1 MTGIE
6 TIKKSSVVELA
17 IGRIHDL
24 IKNNDLKE
32 GDRLPAERQLAEML
46 GISRNSL
53 REAIRVLDMLGVLRV
68 DHGSGM
74 VLDASRVS
82 DSVTLHLSFAL
93 LLKKEKLRELFEARI
108 AIETECA
115 ALAAERATAE
125 DIAELRATF
134 DELAASGSDRSGGI
148 QAELRLHALIAKAA
162 RNAVLEKMLAS
173 LGDILRESRET
184 TVSPSGVSAETIESQ
199 SRIIAAIEGQDVA
212 AARDLMRRH
221 IGAIAERYRKSDLS

>member
-6 TIKKSSVVELA
+6 TIKKSSVVESA
-17 IGRIHDL
+17 IERIHDL

-32 GDRLPAERQLAEML
+32 GDRLPPERQLAEML

-74 VLDASRVS
+74 VLDTSRVS

-93 LLKKEKLRELFEARI
+93 LLEKEKLRELFEARI

-125 DIAELRATF
+125 EVAALRATF
-134 DELAASGSDRSGGI
+134 EELAASGSDRSGGI

-162 RNAVLEKMLAS
+162 KNAVLEKMLSS

-184 TVSPSGVSAETIESQ
+184 TVPPSGVSAETIESQ
-199 SRIIAAIEGQDVA
+199 SRIIAAIEGRDAA

-221 IGAIAERYRKSDLS
+221 IGAVAERHRKSEL